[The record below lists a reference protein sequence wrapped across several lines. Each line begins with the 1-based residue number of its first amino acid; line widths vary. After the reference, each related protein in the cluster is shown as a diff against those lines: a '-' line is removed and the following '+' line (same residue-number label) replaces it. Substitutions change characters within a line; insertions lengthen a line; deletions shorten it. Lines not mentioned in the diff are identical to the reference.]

1 MIQAIEDLLEE
12 RETML
17 FRGIKSKHRGFPGG
31 SEAKKSACHAG
42 DPGSIPGSGRSLE
55 AGNSNPL
62 QYSCLEN
69 TMDRGAWQ
77 SMGLQESDTTS
88 QLNHHHTWQA
98 TVATY

>member
-42 DPGSIPGSGRSLE
+42 DPGSIPGSGRSPGE
-55 AGNSNPL
+55 ENGNTL
-62 QYSCLEN
+62 HCSCLEN
-69 TMDRGAWQ
+69 SMDTGAWRV
-77 SMGLQESDTTS
+77 
-88 QLNHHHTWQA
+88 
-98 TVATY
+98 TVHGVAHSWT